1 MVGGKEQYEKN
12 ISSINELRVKLDS
25 LEHEQ
30 IEVSSHEDIEKS
42 QTKRQLK
49 LTQMELESQLSSQ
62 ERKLKL
68 LNMSLEYGLYPTEA
82 DLVSLQ
88 EFFPEANVRK
98 IYEVERYHR
107 KLAEILDDQ
116 FQDEKQNVEQTILE
130 LRDRLANI
138 KNQILDLG
146 FVGNISQ

>member
-1 MVGGKEQYEKN
+1 MRTLK
-12 ISSINELRVKLDS
+12 
-25 LEHEQ
+25 
-30 IEVSSHEDIEKS
+30 KS

-88 EFFPEANVRK
+88 EFFPEANVRE